1 MKRILFC
8 ILLII
13 PLVNSAATFN
23 IADGDVNALAAAI
36 SASNNNNE
44 PDVINLAPNGVYV
57 LTTVRYTS
65 SSVSSSGYSGERG
78 LPAIAGDIDGL
89 DLTINGN
96 NATLSRDLSSPLFGL
111 LSTRTRADV
120 IINDLTFSNAL
131 VNAQGAGLFIEFKST
146 TELNNCKFIN
156 NESTLNVEGGG
167 GAVYV
172 KSLNLL
178 GVNNC
183 VFENNRAVNQGGAL
197 NVLLSN
203 LFLTGSR
210 FSNNSTTGTT
220 GNEQGGAIYN
230 DGARG
235 DNGEFIVRNCLFEG
249 NITFYQGGAM
259 FTYPYNNNSYEVTDC
274 IFNNN
279 QTSTTT
285 GNGGGFFFRSSRVTI
300 GDADYPYT
308 AIPANS
314 TLFFKD
320 CIFDGN
326 TSRQGGGLWLDD
338 GRLTEPISNCT
349 FRNNTSIT
357 QGGGVA
363 LSTNVPVVFSSC
375 TFNGNRSNQGG
386 GIAMSGASSSVDMI
400 NCTLQG
406 NIANQYGGAIVAPK
420 NGIIINITNCT
431 IANNQA
437 NNPTNGQGG
446 AIFSGGNGGINQS
459 LTIKNNIFYNN
470 TVTNRY
476 GGGGDPSWRHCNC
489 QMADGG
495 NNIFFP
501 EKILPNITGNTCV
514 ANPVILD
521 AKANAL
527 AENGGATQTMSL
539 RSDSPAINAG
549 TSVGAPTVDQR
560 GIERVG
566 ANDIG
571 AYEFEGSLPVKLISF
586 EVETEGATALLEW
599 RTSEEY
605 DVSHYEV
612 ERSLGSVSGFKVIG
626 KIEARNEPGSY
637 KFVDSELAQLL
648 NRNVDVFYRL
658 RVIDQDRSYTYSKI
672 RQMDFDVGLD
682 GSSIILSPNP
692 ASDLLNI
699 KSEIGRIESFKI
711 YNAAGK
717 LITEGAGS
725 NTNELSVEIN
735 NLPVNTYLIEITTLS
750 AKKTSRFFK
759 SK

>member
-1 MKRILFC
+1 MKLLLP
-8 ILLII
+8 ILLLLAPI
-13 PLVNSAATFN
+13 VNLAATFT

-36 SASNNNNE
+36 SASNANNE
-44 PDVINLAPNGVYV
+44 PDVINLAPGGMYI
-57 LTTVRYTS
+57 LTSVRYTS
-65 SSVSSSGYSGERG
+65 SSVSRSGFSGERG
-78 LPAIAGDIDGL
+78 LPAIAGDVVGL

-96 NATLSRDLSSPLFGL
+96 NSTLSRDLSAPLFGL
-111 LSTRTRADV
+111 LSTRSRADV
-120 IINDLTFSNAL
+120 IINNLRFSNGL
-131 VNAQGAGLFIEFKST
+131 VNAQGAGLFVEFKST
-146 TELNNCKFIN
+146 TELNYCVFTN

-167 GAVYV
+167 GAVYA

-178 GVNNC
+178 RINNC
-183 VFENNRAVNQGGAL
+183 IFENNRAVNQGGAL
-197 NVLLSN
+197 NVLLSD
-203 LFLTGSR
+203 LYLTGSR

-220 GNEQGGAIYN
+220 GDEQGGAIYN

-249 NITFYQGGAM
+249 NTTFYQGGAL
-259 FTYPYNNNSYEVTDC
+259 FTYPYNNNSYEVIDC

-308 AIPANS
+308 SIPANS
-314 TLFFKD
+314 TLTFKD

-326 TSRQGGGLWLDD
+326 VSRQGGGVWLDD
-338 GRLTEPISNCT
+338 GRLTEPVSNCT

-363 LSTNVPVVFSSC
+363 LSTNRPVVFSSC

-386 GIAMSGASSSVDMI
+386 GIALSGASQSVDII
-400 NCTLQG
+400 NCTLEG

-470 TVTNRY
+470 TVSNRY

-527 AENGGATQTMSL
+527 ADNGGVTQTMSL
-539 RSDSPAINAG
+539 RSDSPAIDAG
-549 TSVGAPTVDQR
+549 TSLGAPADDQR
-560 GIERVG
+560 GIQRVG
-566 ANDIG
+566 RIDIG
-571 AYEFEGSLPVKLISF
+571 AYEFEGAMPVKLASF
-586 EVETEGATALLEW
+586 EIEKEGMAALLKW

-605 DVSHYEV
+605 GVSHYEV
-612 ERSLGSVSGFKVIG
+612 ERSIGSVSSFKVIK
-626 KIEARNEPGSY
+626 KISANNKPSSY
-637 KFVDSELAQLL
+637 NFVDSDLVPLQK
-648 NRNVDVFYRL
+648 NYDVFYRL
-658 RVIDQDRSYTYSKI
+658 RVIDHDQTYTYSKI
-672 RQMDFDVGLD
+672 RQIGFD
-682 GSSIILSPNP
+682 GSFEGAPITLFPNP
-692 ASDLLNI
+692 ASNTVNI
-699 KSEIGRIESFKI
+699 KSEIGSIISFKI
-711 YNAAGK
+711 HNATGK
-717 LITEGAGS
+717 LVMQGSGS
-725 NTNELSVEIN
+725 NAEEVNIDIHT
-735 NLPVNTYLIEITTLS
+735 LPVDIYLIETTTLS
-750 AKKTSRFFK
+750 AKKTIRLVK
-759 SK
+759 IR